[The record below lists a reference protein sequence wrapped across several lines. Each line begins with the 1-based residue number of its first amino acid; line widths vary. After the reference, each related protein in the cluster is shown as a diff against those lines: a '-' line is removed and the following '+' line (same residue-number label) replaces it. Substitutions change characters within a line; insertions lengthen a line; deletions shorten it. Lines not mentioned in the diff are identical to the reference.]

1 MVSKMLG
8 IKLKK
13 GERVRLET
21 PGGGGWGP
29 ATERSSVS
37 RQTDQV
43 LGYVTLDSTH
53 STKAQS

>member
-21 PGGGGWGP
+21 PGGGGWGH
-29 ATERSSVS
+29 AADRSSAA
-37 RQTDQV
+37 RQTDQD
-43 LGYVTLDSTH
+43 LGYVSLDSTH
-53 STKAQS
+53 STKAQA